1 MEAALAVIRPFLKDK
16 TRERIKMHGSN
27 LSTLHEVVA
36 RDILPPELGG
46 EGPTFNPLTWYH
58 ILLESS
64 QMNAPLPS
72 YCITQTSV
80 YSKSPISNDKPKSRE
95 ANTDKSKAMLK
106 IAAMTKGS
114 SYNDPANNQ
123 LLNFNDVM

>member
-1 MEAALAVIRPFLKDK
+1 MRFKAVHFIGQPWYVEAALAVIRPFLKDK

-80 YSKSPISNDKPKSRE
+80 SV
-95 ANTDKSKAMLK
+95 L
-106 IAAMTKGS
+106 
-114 SYNDPANNQ
+114 
-123 LLNFNDVM
+123 FFF